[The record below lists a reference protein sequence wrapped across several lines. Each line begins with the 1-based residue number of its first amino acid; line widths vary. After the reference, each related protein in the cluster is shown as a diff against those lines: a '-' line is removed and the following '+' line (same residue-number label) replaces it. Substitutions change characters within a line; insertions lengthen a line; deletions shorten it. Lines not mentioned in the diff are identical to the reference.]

1 MKNQSETVKN
11 HENYLE
17 LYRVVIGGYWRL
29 PGGNDHFSWL
39 HHYIYITIINLVKD
53 VTMYVDKSRLTGVHE
68 LRHALSAPLFVVFS
82 FPIKDY
88 HLPPIKDDQIDF
100 LLSMRGVCLTKTLY
114 KLSSHLCSTLC
125 FYSCSLSVNLIIFIS
140 KLPKLR
146 CDHIKLHDIYHQKH
160 QLRLKMNIFFNWLF
174 KRQLTVT
181 VVFISHLLFGVIRY
195 NLYST
200 VAIIII
206 MNT

>member
-1 MKNQSETVKN
+1 
-11 HENYLE
+11 
-17 LYRVVIGGYWRL
+17 
-29 PGGNDHFSWL
+29 
-39 HHYIYITIINLVKD
+39 
-53 VTMYVDKSRLTGVHE
+53 MYVDKSRLTGVHE

-100 LLSMRGVCLTKTLY
+100 LLSMRGVCLTRTWC
-114 KLSSHLCSTLC
+114 KLSSHLCSTLS
-125 FYSCSLSVNLIIFIS
+125 FYSRSLSDLIIFIS
-140 KLPKLR
+140 KLPNLR

-160 QLRLKMNIFFNWLF
+160 QLRLKMNILFNCLF
-174 KRQLTVT
+174 KRQSTVT

-200 VAIIII
+200 VAIII

>member
-1 MKNQSETVKN
+1 MKTN
-11 HENYLE
+11 LE
-17 LYRVVIGGYWRL
+17 LYRVVRGGYWRL
-29 PGGNDHFSWL
+29 PGGNNHN
-39 HHYIYITIINLVKD
+39 IYISPSSFINLVKD

-82 FPIKDY
+82 FPIKDG

-100 LLSMRGVCLTKTLY
+100 LLSMRGVCLTKTLC
-114 KLSSHLCSTLC
+114 KLSSHLCSTLS
-125 FYSCSLSVNLIIFIS
+125 FYLRSLSVNLIIFIS
-140 KLPKLR
+140 KLPNLR

-160 QLRLKMNIFFNWLF
+160 QLRLKMNILFNCLF

-181 VVFISHLLFGVIRY
+181 VVFISHLLFEVIRY

-200 VAIIII
+200 VAIII